1 MKNPFKINS
10 VFFKYVWLWIC
21 IIMLMFVSVSSGNA
35 QESENISNSAE
46 NIDDFVDPDDLMG
59 MYVID
64 TLDRLLIIVYAGEK
78 QIEEYQKFVNSDS
91 TVYLPFLESDV
102 KVGGLMVMEVESK
115 IEKLARS
122 FIKEPRIVINV
133 LSSSSNIVSTYGKIS
148 NQTVEFK
155 KSIRILQL
163 LARVGGTQEGARAD
177 SIRVIS
183 IDGSIRYFNY
193 KEVNENPTDE
203 NNFFLR
209 PGDIIFVPSEDDFSV
224 MVLGDVGTAGSF
236 PLKEGANLLDA
247 ILKAGSWNTGADIK
261 NVRVVRIGDRKK
273 AEVKKVNLKKFFDK
287 GNLTFN
293 FALQDGDIIFIPRSR
308 TLLII
313 QLTSSVLSILYT
325 VITSYAIFHS
335 LKD

>member
-1 MKNPFKINS
+1 MKNPFEINS
-10 VFFKYVWLWIC
+10 IFFKYLWLLTC
-21 IIMLMFVSVSSGNA
+21 ITMLIFLSVSNSNA
-35 QESENISNSAE
+35 QESENLSVSTE
-46 NIDDFVDPDDLMG
+46 SIDDFVNPDDLMG

-91 TVYLPFLESDV
+91 TLYLPFLESDV

-133 LSSSSNIVSTYGKIS
+133 LSSSSNMVSTYGKIS
-148 NQTVEFK
+148 NRTVEFK

-163 LARVGGTQEGARAD
+163 LASVGGTQEGARAD

-183 IDGSIRYFNY
+183 LDGSIRYFNY

-335 LKD
+335 LKN

>member
-1 MKNPFKINS
+1 
-10 VFFKYVWLWIC
+10 
-21 IIMLMFVSVSSGNA
+21 MFVSVSSGNA